1 MVTSKP
7 SIFPSASRYE
17 LVRSRLQYFITD
29 VNVSVYLFYTMLNQ
43 VFNSLVPYYRT
54 QKKEFSHHGLT
65 LNIFNSKAK
74 GTPQENMKR
83 TNNPLHL
90 EELKRVCAI
99 SKHLIDSAYN
109 KYLVSIESCL
119 DSTPKN
125 FLEIHYAQE
134 IIDVCYFVFKHER
147 RRSECFICENVP
159 NTSSRIE
166 VRSIF
171 FETNIMSDLF
181 RVYQVKLF
189 SECSKSRMLQNGLR
203 PHSSERTSMRLRNV
217 ILKVVSSKIFDVPK
231 ELRQLVCM
239 YVCC

>member
-29 VNVSVYLFYTMLNQ
+29 INVSVYLFYTMLNQ

-54 QKKEFSHHGLT
+54 QKKEFSHYGLT

-119 DSTPKN
+119 HSTPKN
-125 FLEIHYAQE
+125 FLKYTTRKKLLMFATLFSNTSDEGASASFARMCRIRLPASKFVQYFLKRTLCLICLEFIKSNYFQNAQ
-134 IIDVCYFVFKHER
+134 KA
-147 RRSECFICENVP
+147 ECFKMVCD
-159 NTSSRIE
+159 RI
-166 VRSIF
+166 
-171 FETNIMSDLF
+171 
-181 RVYQVKLF
+181 
-189 SECSKSRMLQNGLR
+189 
-203 PHSSERTSMRLRNV
+203 
-217 ILKVVSSKIFDVPK
+217 VVSEHLCGCEMSF
-231 ELRQLVCM
+231 
-239 YVCC
+239 